1 MAKRAR
7 RPLETIGWREWVTL
21 PELGIAAVKVK
32 VDTGARSSALHAWN
46 VARFKRDGAHW
57 VRFQVHPIIDDDTTT
72 VTCEAPLLGM
82 KWVRSSSGKKTFRP
96 VIHTTFLIGSHRYSI
111 DLTLVRRDLMGFR
124 MLLGRQALRR
134 RFLVNSGRS
143 FVQSARDPALAGT
156 GDADRDVDSD
166 SDSDHPATTPE
177 STSAPDRTPAPASEN
192 RP

>member
-156 GDADRDVDSD
+156 GDVDGDHDRAESVTVS
-166 SDSDHPATTPE
+166 TP
-177 STSAPDRTPAPASEN
+177 APDRTPAPASES